1 MFVGKYNKSVI
12 LTYAGVSIS
21 VFGMFLALNKH
32 VNYAMLCLII
42 AGICDLFDGKI
53 ARMCKRTQEE
63 ESFGIQIDSLADMI
77 DFVAFPVIIFYGL
90 GLNSWYHIAMY
101 AVFTLCAIAR
111 LGFFN
116 ITVAG
121 LKKEEPLKY
130 YNGLPVTYGALIFP
144 LIWVLS
150 FVVAPQVFK
159 IIYTS
164 AIALV
169 GFLFILNIKI
179 AKPKGIAYIFFI
191 ALAAGMIVF
200 IIYMGAGNGS

>member
-12 LTYAGVSIS
+12 LTYAGVAIS
-21 VFGMFLALNKH
+21 VFGIFLALNKH
-32 VNYAMLCLII
+32 VNYAMLCLIV

-53 ARMCKRTQEE
+53 ARMCKRTEEE

-90 GLNSWYHIAMY
+90 GLTSSFHIAIY
-101 AVFTLCAIAR
+101 VLYTLCAIAR

-130 YNGLPVTYGALIFP
+130 YNGLPVTYAALIFP
-144 LIWVLS
+144 LVWLLS
-150 FVVAPQVFK
+150 FAVSAGLFGVIFTA
-159 IIYTS
+159 

-169 GFLFILNIKI
+169 ALLFILNIKI
-179 AKPKGIAYIFFI
+179 AKPKGLAYIFFI
-191 ALAAGMIVF
+191 VLAAGMISF
-200 IIYMGAGNGS
+200 IVYTGTR

>member
-12 LTYAGVSIS
+12 LTYAGVAIS

-53 ARMCKRTQEE
+53 ARMCKRTEEE

-90 GLNSWYHIAMY
+90 GLTSWYHIALY
-101 AVFTLCAIAR
+101 ILYTLCAIAR

-116 ITVAG
+116 ITVSG
-121 LKKEEPLKY
+121 MKKEESLKY
-130 YNGLPVTYGALIFP
+130 YNGLPVTYSALIFP
-144 LIWVLS
+144 LVWLLS
-150 FVVAPQVFK
+150 FSAIPIAVFN
-159 IIYTS
+159 IIYT
-164 AIALV
+164 AVIALV
-169 GFLFILNIKI
+169 ALLFVLNIKI

-191 ALAAGMIVF
+191 VLAAGMISF
-200 IIYMGAGNGS
+200 IVYTGTR